1 MTLYEMLDV
10 TLYYQEVWIYENNIY
25 DQNMPLFRGTVNDAR
40 ADERV
45 WDYLMTKVNHYECS
59 TGILVIKVQNEHYEE
74 LLEKH
79 YCSDKWGTKESER
92 PWKYSVEIDRVLKG
106 RQNV

>member
-10 TLYYQEVWIYENNIY
+10 TLYCQEVWIYENNIY
-25 DQNMPLFRGTVNDAR
+25 DQNMPLFSGTVEDAR
-40 ADERV
+40 LDERV
-45 WDYLMTKVNHYECS
+45 WDYLMAKVNHYECD

-79 YCSDKWGTKESER
+79 YLGSDKWGMKESER
-92 PWKYSVEIDRVLKG
+92 PWKYSAEIDKALKK
-106 RQNV
+106 